1 MGVRELLV
9 EAIRKGRRD
18 GLISLLSTTINWLQL
33 RGKRFWIRRK
43 YGHTSIG
50 DNVVNV
56 DPKRIS
62 DYLIEGRHPATSY
75 RNKKGFAT
83 KHELSKAYFPIA
95 IFIGVVVP
103 GEWDNYRKSHR
114 FDRIHRGIRD
124 HYLHGKKW
132 EETEHG
138 EQLRLLSE
146 LYSWDYD
153 QQLDRC
159 ESLYQSITDNGYE
172 PALNM
177 KENVPVNIGR
187 NGELI
192 FNNKEGHH
200 RLAFAKILNIDFI
213 PVIIVVRH
221 EQWQAIREEVIAA
234 DSITD
239 LSQLARR
246 HLTHPDVKTL
256 HDLEELVTDPVGDRE
271 GQEGS

>member
-1 MGVRELLV
+1 MGVQKLLI
-9 EAIRKGRRD
+9 EAIIKGRRD
-18 GLISLLSTTINWLQL
+18 GLISLLSTTINWLRL

-50 DNVVNV
+50 DDVVDV

-62 DYLIEGRHPATSY
+62 HYLIEGCHPAISY
-75 RNKKGFAT
+75 RHKKGLAT

-95 IFIGVVVP
+95 IFTGVIVP
-103 GEWDNYRKSHR
+103 GEWDNYRKSHQ
-114 FDRIHRGIRD
+114 FDRIYRGIRD
-124 HYLHGKKW
+124 RYLHGKEW

-138 EQLRLLSE
+138 EQLRLLAD

-159 ESLYQSITDNGYE
+159 ESLYRSMTDNGYE
-172 PALNM
+172 PAPSA
-177 KENVPVNIGR
+177 KGNVPVNIGR
-187 NGELI
+187 HGELI

-200 RLAFAKILNIDFI
+200 RLAFAKILDIDCI

-221 EQWQAIREEVIAA
+221 ERWQAIREEVMAA

-239 LSQLARR
+239 LSQLARQ
-246 HLTHPDVKTL
+246 HLDHPDVKTL
-256 HDLEELVTDPVGDRE
+256 HDFEEFVTDPVGDRE
-271 GQEGS
+271 GQEGL